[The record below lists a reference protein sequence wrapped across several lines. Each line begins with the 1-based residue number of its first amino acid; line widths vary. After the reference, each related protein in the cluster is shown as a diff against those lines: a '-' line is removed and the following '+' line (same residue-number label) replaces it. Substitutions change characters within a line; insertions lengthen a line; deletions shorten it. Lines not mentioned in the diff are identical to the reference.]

1 MACAYALVI
10 TLAVAGFS
18 GFFGPAPAAVAKG
31 PAISGSGAT
40 YYFAAA
46 WNSNVSAASVTYGR
60 ASDQLLVGDWNGDGL
75 DSLAIYRDG
84 VIRGRNALGP
94 GPEDVTLTIGRPGD
108 TIIVGDW
115 NGDGIDTVGLRRG
128 TSYFIANSHSNAVS
142 SSVNL
147 GRSYDQSLVADWNND
162 GKDTIALRQGNV
174 VYTQGRDLHVARP
187 DRDRKRDYRE

>member
-1 MACAYALVI
+1 MEATRFASGADISAAQTALMPAARLLAMACAYALVI

-75 DSLAIYRDG
+75 DSLAIDRDD

-115 NGDGIDTVGLRRG
+115 NSDGRAPCSGH
-128 TSYFIANSHSNAVS
+128 AA
-142 SSVNL
+142 
-147 GRSYDQSLVADWNND
+147 ADAEH
-162 GKDTIALRQGNV
+162 G
-174 VYTQGRDLHVARP
+174 
-187 DRDRKRDYRE
+187 